1 VELIIF
7 PLAFVIILLFA
18 AVVRVLGTD
27 KGYKVLF
34 VVIALLTVLNA
45 IRPGFMAVIGR

>member
-1 VELIIF
+1 MELIIF

-34 VVIALLTVLNA
+34 VVIALLIVLDTL
-45 IRPGFMAVIGR
+45 RPGFMAVVGR

>member
-7 PLAFVIILLFA
+7 PLAGAIVLLFA
-18 AVVRVLGTD
+18 VVVRVFGTD

-34 VVIALLTVLNA
+34 VVIALIFVLATYLN
-45 IRPGFMAVIGR
+45 RL

>member
-1 VELIIF
+1 MELLIF
-7 PLAFVIILLFA
+7 PIAGVIILLFA

-34 VVIALLTVLNA
+34 VVIALIFVLATYFNKL
-45 IRPGFMAVIGR
+45 

>member
-1 VELIIF
+1 MELIIL

-34 VVIALLTVLNA
+34 VVIAL
-45 IRPGFMAVIGR
+45 IFMLATYRGKL

>member
-1 VELIIF
+1 L

-34 VVIALLTVLNA
+34 VVIAL
-45 IRPGFMAVIGR
+45 IFMLATYRGKL

>member
-1 VELIIF
+1 MELIIF

-18 AVVRVLGTD
+18 AVVRVLGED

-34 VVIALLTVLNA
+34 VVLALIYMWGTY
-45 IRPGFMAVIGR
+45 RGRL